1 MLASKRRN
9 GPDADR
15 TARRPVIRPD
25 TPLSSIILPADGGIM
40 RYRRL
45 AVLLAILLLA
55 PVAFA
60 STARGLST
68 QRRATSPS
76 EVETVNGL

>member
-1 MLASKRRN
+1 
-9 GPDADR
+9 
-15 TARRPVIRPD
+15 
-25 TPLSSIILPADGGIM
+25 M

>member
-1 MLASKRRN
+1 
-9 GPDADR
+9 
-15 TARRPVIRPD
+15 
-25 TPLSSIILPADGGIM
+25 M

-60 STARGLST
+60 SIARGLST